1 MVPMQVNPAA
11 QSVAVAQLVRQ
22 AVAAA
27 LHTYGLQFC
36 SMGVPHMP
44 AAVQRAASIAV
55 PPVQLSAPHTVFAG

>member
-1 MVPMQVNPAA
+1 MVPMQVKPAA
-11 QSVAVAQLVRQ
+11 QSAVVAQLVRQ
-22 AVAAA
+22 AVEAA

-36 SMGVPHMP
+36 SIGVPQVP